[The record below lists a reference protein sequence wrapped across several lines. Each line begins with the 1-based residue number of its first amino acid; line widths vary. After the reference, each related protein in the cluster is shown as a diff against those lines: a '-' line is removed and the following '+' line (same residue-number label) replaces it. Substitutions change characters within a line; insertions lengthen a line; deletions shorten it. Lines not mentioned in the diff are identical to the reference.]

1 MLEMFT
7 TTFFAAFAVIVMCG
21 HVMLFKAMMHR
32 D

>member
-1 MLEMFT
+1 MLEMLT
-7 TTFFAAFAVIVMCG
+7 TTFIAGFAVVVMCG